1 MAHVSKQDIS
11 IDLDI
16 VCHKKIVTNHKFLV
30 ICNKFYLSWIN
41 FMLLFCSWSTFDF
54 RSQFSKIN
62 RHFANATFATGSD
75 KNDVGQIDVR
85 QYVRPSTPIVGFQ
98 NVEQQR
104 GVVSAKC
111 HETQQVKKYE
121 YTLMYR

>member
-1 MAHVSKQDIS
+1 MAHVSKQDIL

-16 VCHKKIVTNHKFLV
+16 ECYMV

-41 FMLLFCSWSTFDF
+41 FMLLFVHDLSTFDF

-62 RHFANATFATGSD
+62 RHIANATFATGSD
-75 KNDVGQIDVR
+75 ENDVGQIDVR

-111 HETQQVKKYE
+111 HETQQVKK
-121 YTLMYR
+121 